1 MSTILISLIALI
13 AFVLG
18 IIYKDKLISKFS
30 QVSQINEQS

>member
-1 MSTILISLIALI
+1 MSTILISLIAII

-30 QVSQINEQS
+30 QGNQVNEQI

>member
-18 IIYKDKLISKFS
+18 IIYKDKLISKFFQGN
-30 QVSQINEQS
+30 QVNEQM